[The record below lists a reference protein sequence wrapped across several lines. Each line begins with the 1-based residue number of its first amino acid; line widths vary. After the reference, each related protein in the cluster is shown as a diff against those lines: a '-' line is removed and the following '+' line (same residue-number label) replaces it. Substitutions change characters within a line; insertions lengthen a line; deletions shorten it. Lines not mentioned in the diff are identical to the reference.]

1 MGPVTKCQFTMGD
14 QEPFFLEQSH
24 SVNIFYFKG
33 LELSGYNNLL
43 KFPFRV
49 VFSSL
54 GISFLY
60 FDPNSDRD
68 EVLFFFDY
76 SSKDYSDAL
85 NTILRCRVAIKDYDE
100 KKRWQFDKK
109 KAGRLRK
116 KWGWEGKQFDE
127 GFACRILFLNF
138 LDELLH
144 EEEQGSVFSCS
155 RYFEEARDAF
165 RASLVINGLY
175 LKSLFYNAAIFDQEY
190 PLSISKLDVAG
201 ENWIRFITNREYA
214 KYFIKTRKKHDVWF
228 INEEPELR
236 YALKE
241 MKPYKLDRDVS
252 DSITQFFLDKSAIFR
267 ALIFQ
272 LQQRWL
278 HKRGGGLAFW
288 LTLFVFI
295 CCLFFSVGYPLRT
308 SGSMEM
314 IPTLLLVTM
323 GLAFSAGCAILV
335 ASVIFRLF
343 SYNLLLPKMQ
353 LAIVTSLLGILSSV
367 EYFKMGFDLELKGKM
382 AFIALVIALVAL
394 CYIYYMTKK
403 FTGIADKGNVPFV
416 DFLHIAGKTACVF
429 FLSYAFSLF
438 VSFVGI
444 NLVAEQYITNTNFIE
459 DSSVRKNI
467 FELDSSQ
474 NNAEL
479 FYQNIGT
486 FHSKVISN
494 CKEKRGNKIVHLYN
508 FLFIGKMMMFRGFLM
523 ITGLFSLFGGILF
536 GLLFENKRIS
546 EPI

>member
-1 MGPVTKCQFTMGD
+1 MGPVTKYQFTGGD
-14 QEPFFLEQSH
+14 QELFFLDQSQ
-24 SVNIFYFKG
+24 SGNIFYYKS
-33 LELSGYNNLL
+33 LELLGYNNLL
-43 KFPFRV
+43 RFPFRV
-49 VFSSL
+49 VFSDQ

-60 FDPNSDRD
+60 FNPNDDRD
-68 EVLFFFDY
+68 EVLFFFGY
-76 SSKDYSDAL
+76 NTKDYSDSLSA
-85 NTILRCRVAIKDYDE
+85 ILRCRVAIKDYDA
-100 KKRWQFDKK
+100 KKRWQFDIKK
-109 KAGRLRK
+109 IGNLRK

-127 GFACRILFLNF
+127 GFSCRILFLHF
-138 LDELLH
+138 LDALLQD
-144 EEEQGSVFSCS
+144 EEEGSVF
-155 RYFEEARDAF
+155 RYSSYFNKARDAF
-165 RASLVINGLY
+165 RSCLIYGLC
-175 LKSLFYNAAIFDQEY
+175 LKSQFYNAAIFEQEY
-190 PLSISKLDVAG
+190 PLSISNLDVAG
-201 ENWIRFITNREYA
+201 ENWLRFITNREHA
-214 KYFIKTRKKHDVWF
+214 KYFIKTRSKRDVWF

-236 YALKE
+236 NALKE
-241 MKPYKLDRDVS
+241 MKPYKLDRDLS

-272 LQQRWL
+272 LQQRLL
-278 HKRGGGLAFW
+278 HKRCGGLALW
-288 LTLFVFI
+288 VTLLVFI
-295 CCLFFSVGYPLRT
+295 SCLSFSVGYPLRT
-308 SGSMEM
+308 SGPMEV

-367 EYFKMGFDLELKGKM
+367 EYFEMGFDMELKGKM
-382 AFIALVIALVAL
+382 ALIALVIALVAL

-403 FTGIADKGNVPFV
+403 HTGIADKGNVPFV

-474 NNAEL
+474 KDAEL
-479 FYQNIGT
+479 FYQNIET
-486 FHSKVISN
+486 FHAKIITN
-494 CKEKRGNKIVHLYN
+494 RMGKKGNRIVHLYN
-508 FLFIGKMMMFRGFLM
+508 FLLFGKMMMFRGFLM